1 MVQIISKTHNDFD
14 PQKRKKFEVKMRL
27 HSGMIEK
34 AIFWFTVNRKKI
46 GYTVGTINVLSGL
59 SLLAMGNTMNGVIQL
74 FVGSVLIFD
83 AWGMQ

>member
-1 MVQIISKTHNDFD
+1 MLDKVLFWLSK
-14 PQKRKKFEVKMRL
+14 
-27 HSGMIEK
+27 
-34 AIFWFTVNRKKI
+34 NRKKI

-59 SLLAMGNTMNGVIQL
+59 SLLAMGNTTNGIIQL

>member
-1 MVQIISKTHNDFD
+1 MLDKVLF
-14 PQKRKKFEVKMRL
+14 RL
-27 HSGMIEK
+27 SE
-34 AIFWFTVNRKKI
+34 NRKKI

-59 SLLAMGNTMNGVIQL
+59 SLLAMGNTTNGIIQL

>member
-1 MVQIISKTHNDFD
+1 MLDKV
-14 PQKRKKFEVKMRL
+14 L
-27 HSGMIEK
+27 
-34 AIFWFTVNRKKI
+34 FWLSENRKKI

-59 SLLAMGNTMNGVIQL
+59 SLLAMGNTANGAIQL